1 MTKSLQE
8 IQKENR
14 KFILEAIYGCSYE
27 EALKKEMGYNCEVLV
42 RIWGK
47 SLQRYTVDNLICY
60 FDGDYLRF
68 RELVGDIST
77 KDLTEEG
84 LKNLEDYESTKH
96 RIIEVIG
103 KPLTLSR
110 VLLAFKNKDIKN
122 LYGDRIIFNIAGS
135 QFCGLQLNPYSLYG
149 AGDWNLELE
158 TLEEQ
163 SEETQRGINN
173 YLTIKN

>member
-1 MTKSLQE
+1 MKTLEQ
-8 IQKENR
+8 IQQENR
-14 KFILEAIYGCSYE
+14 KFILEAIHGCSYE
-27 EALKKEMGYNCEVLV
+27 EALKKEMEYNCEVLV

-47 SLQRYTVDNLICY
+47 SPQRYIVDNLICY

-96 RIIEVIG
+96 RIIEIIG

-110 VLLAFKNKDIKN
+110 MLLALKDKQIGFYWDS
-122 LYGDRIIFNIAGS
+122 LAYIWSAGQDYGYYKEDEVEYI
-135 QFCGLQLNPYSLYG
+135 C
-149 AGDWNLELE
+149 DWNLTKE

-163 SEETQRGINN
+163 SEETQRFLNKFFN
-173 YLTIKN
+173 D

>member
-1 MTKSLQE
+1 MTKSLEQ
-8 IQKENR
+8 IQIENR
-14 KFILEAIYGCSYE
+14 KFILEAIHGCSYE

-42 RIWGK
+42 RMWGK
-47 SLQRYTVDNLICY
+47 SPQRYIVDNLICY

-110 VLLAFKNKDIKN
+110 VLLALKDKKIGFSDKD
-122 LYGDRIIFNIAGS
+122 L
-135 QFCGLQLNPYSLYG
+135 G
-149 AGDWNLELE
+149 AIWKGEYIYDDYIYEWDLTKE

-163 SEETQRGINN
+163 SEETQRGINS
-173 YLTIKN
+173 YLIINNLTNKN